1 MQNNAM
7 FFKVLPCA
15 TDMEWY
21 AELQPLAA
29 KDGVTVATAIATIV
43 RTLLLVC
50 QDAARSR
57 AVRRIR
63 VARILI
69 GDALNT
75 NENAAKRVL
84 HFMSTEGVVEGV
96 DYRLVV
102 LKCSS
107 HQSNLVVVVAIAGGK
122 ASNVLDTCELCGTL
136 SRLYKYLLPSYLED
150 FTARL
155 RDIVLRRFSVHSDE
169 SSDATRAGQQEN
181 VRLPELYGSYIL
193 PAELMAV
200 MNRSVTRMQHV
211 GPPGADVEVLRKKA
225 FDTLQRLVLL
235 VEEKTVV
242 TRVCLFAPCAFSLLR
257 MVVLGICD
265 DLFALGHVNP
275 NLEAKGRRQPCR
287 PFVRTGRTKLICDWW
302 LCVCG

>member
-1 MQNNAM
+1 MPSVIVVHYHDEACMRFRSYDRVGVEVMGDAPGAAVFSRGRYSKVQNNAM
-7 FFKVLPCA
+7 LFKVLPCS

-21 AELQPLAA
+21 TELQPLAA

-57 AVRRIR
+57 AIRRTR
-63 VARILI
+63 VVHILI

-84 HFMSTEGVVEGV
+84 HFMSTDGAVEGV

-155 RDIVLRRFSVHSDE
+155 REIVLRRFSVHSDE
-169 SSDATRAGQQEN
+169 NSDATRAGQQQN
-181 VRLPELYGSYIL
+181 VRLLELYGSYIL

-200 MNRSVTRMQHV
+200 MNRSVTQMQHV
-211 GPPGADVEVLRKKA
+211 GPPAADVEVLRKKA
-225 FDTLQRLVLL
+225 FDILQRLVLL
-235 VEEKTVV
+235 VEEKPVV
-242 TRVCLFAPCAFSLLR
+242 TRCCLLGVNSCSLIFR
-257 MVVLGICD
+257 
-265 DLFALGHVNP
+265 
-275 NLEAKGRRQPCR
+275 
-287 PFVRTGRTKLICDWW
+287 
-302 LCVCG
+302 